1 MKCLRVYV
9 GNGCRCDSGVQG
21 NEWKVV
27 GIMLWGRIS
36 RTGGRRVDT
45 LGRWWVWSRSRSMFG
60 FLGTGDKTGT
70 FALLG
75 VWKKERWESGELPH
89 VILPELSGLRNEG
102 RLVFETTSTPDFSY
116 FRYFALRFLNHTYKK
131 ATRFVRG
138 LQITA
143 RMPMYSLIGFLFY
156 NEC

>member
-60 FLGTGDKTGT
+60 FLGTGDKTW
-70 FALLG
+70 LLG
-75 VWKKERWESGELPH
+75 VWKKERLGSDELPH
-89 VILPELSGLRNEG
+89 VILSELSCLRNKG
-102 RLVFETTSTPDFSY
+102 RLVFETSSTPAFSY
-116 FRYFALRFLNHTYKK
+116 FRYFALRFLNHTLKK
-131 ATRFVRG
+131 TTRFVRG
-138 LQITA
+138 LQTAA
-143 RMPMYSLIGFLFY
+143 RMPMYTDDRLSCY
-156 NEC
+156 NQ

>member
-60 FLGTGDKTGT
+60 FLGTGDKTG
-70 FALLG
+70 LLG
-75 VWKKERWESGELPH
+75 VWKKERWGSGELPH
-89 VILPELSGLRNEG
+89 VILPEPSGLRNEG
-102 RLVFETTSTPDFSY
+102 RLVLETISSPAFSY
-116 FRYFALRFLNHTYKK
+116 FRYFALRFLNHTFKK

-138 LQITA
+138 LHTA
-143 RMPMYSLIGFLFY
+143 ARIPMYSNDRLLCY
-156 NEC
+156 NEY